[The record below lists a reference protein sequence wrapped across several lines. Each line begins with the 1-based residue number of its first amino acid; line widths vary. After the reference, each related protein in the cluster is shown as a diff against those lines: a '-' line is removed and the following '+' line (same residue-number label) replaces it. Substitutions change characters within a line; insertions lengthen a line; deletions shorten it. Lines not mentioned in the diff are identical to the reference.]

1 MGKEYCSSSQ
11 SGGVFWNT
19 IDCLH
24 ITHSSRMMN
33 KELKFGRC
41 WNKYVLVY
49 GDMGSTQ
56 IQSNLDSNNSD
67 ANTKKEQI

>member
-1 MGKEYCSSSQ
+1 
-11 SGGVFWNT
+11 
-19 IDCLH
+19 
-24 ITHSSRMMN
+24 MMN